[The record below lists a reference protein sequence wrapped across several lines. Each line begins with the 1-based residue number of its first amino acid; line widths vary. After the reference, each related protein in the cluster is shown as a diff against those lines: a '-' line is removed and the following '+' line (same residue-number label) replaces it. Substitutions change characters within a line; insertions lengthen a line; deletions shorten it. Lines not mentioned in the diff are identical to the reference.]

1 MQLSPLIYTSRY
13 SCMHGYNEYSILD
26 VIIDGAEARQAHVS
40 CSYIFDRALHF
51 FTLRKSQN

>member
-51 FTLRKSQN
+51 FTL